1 MATADS
7 SSSSSIFSLKN
18 SRPPEDTVS
27 YSIFPDSCLPASA
40 AVSEE
45 LQSLHLQIINHVE
58 PLTAPYIW
66 QHQPFSLSITPAPL
80 PHLSGHLRFGDNL
93 EDEWFVVYILFE
105 ISNTFPNLSIRVWD
119 SDGEFL
125 LIECAFH
132 LPKWLNPETSTN
144 RVFVRRGRL
153 RILPP
158 STFRETPN
166 LEDAL
171 RFLASKDVDDATTSA
186 PDAVQLQLSKKIGE
200 YPERAYRNVHKVR
213 VIVPVSVAW
222 VLRHEPCLIS
232 SSIEGFYDR
241 DIDSMKYAARM
252 ERLLPRGKQE
262 EMVEVV
268 VRMSRAMYAQLVQQK
283 FQAPGCYPMPE
294 RSNIAKYMEAEL
306 GMKIVCGLEMMYQM
320 RKKQGGEGKGSTW
333 EAFKESL
340 ESSGYFE
347 GLLPGSKEYKRL
359 MVKAEGYYQN
369 SSLQSRA
376 SEVLSAPVKRID
388 EILALPHSADDFKNL
403 ELPPTDDDSWLYG
416 GEDELNAALQERQNE
431 MDFFNSK
438 QKKKNKSK
446 EQEEQGSASGKDFNE
461 SGLGGIAKSIQSFIE
476 KMSSYKG
483 AEVPEDRNLQ
493 DVDFD
498 ADQFMKDMET
508 AMGHLVSVA
517 SCVGSRNC
525 LLLITSPWMRQSF
538 EYFLLSEE
546 QSFEY
551 YSEKC
556 SDMSIVSYQQDD
568 YEDDSE
574 HAEDINEDGDDEF
587 MPSYS
592 DVLNKELK
600 ATTLDKTFVHAREES
615 SKKKDEGTS
624 NVDDEMEELTPVDV
638 DFNLVKNFLESYS
651 SQEGLSG
658 PASNLLGLMGLRL
671 PDDVGKG
678 K

>member
-1 MATADS
+1 M
-7 SSSSSIFSLKN
+7 
-18 SRPPEDTVS
+18 
-27 YSIFPDSCLPASA
+27 
-40 AVSEE
+40 SEE
-45 LQSLHLQIINHVE
+45 LQSLHLQILNYVE

-66 QHQPFSLSITPAPL
+66 QHQPFSLSITPAPV

-93 EDEWFVVYILFE
+93 EDEWFVVHILFE
-105 ISNTFPNLSIRVWD
+105 ISKKFPNLSIRVWD

-125 LIECAFH
+125 LIESAFH

-144 RVFVRRGRL
+144 RVFIRRGRL
-153 RILPP
+153 RILPQ
-158 STFRETPN
+158 STFRETPS
-166 LEDAL
+166 LEEAL
-171 RFLASKDVDDATTSA
+171 RFLVSRDGDDTSTSA
-186 PDAVQLQLSKKIGE
+186 PESVQLQLSKKIGE
-200 YPERAYRNVHKVR
+200 YPERAYKNVQRVR

-222 VLRHEPCLIS
+222 VLKHEPCLIS

-252 ERLLPRGKQE
+252 ERFLPRGKQE

-283 FQAPGCYPMPE
+283 FQAPSCYPMPE

-306 GMKIVCGLEMMYQM
+306 GMKIACGLEMMYQM
-320 RKKQGGEGKGSTW
+320 RKKQGDEGKGSTW
-333 EAFKESL
+333 EAFRESL

-359 MVKAEGYYQN
+359 MEKAEGYYRN
-369 SSLQSRA
+369 SSLHSRA
-376 SEVLSAPVKRID
+376 SEALSAPVKRID

-403 ELPPTDDDSWLYG
+403 ELPPSDDDSWLYG

-431 MDFFNSK
+431 MDIFNSK
-438 QKKKNKSK
+438 QKKKQKSK
-446 EQEEQGSASGKDFNE
+446 EQESASGNDFDE
-461 SGLGGIAKSIQSFIE
+461 SGLGEIAKSMQSFIE

-483 AEVPEDRNLQ
+483 AEVPEDRKLK

-508 AMGHLVSVA
+508 VMGHRGFNEKDSDLDLEE
-517 SCVGSRNC
+517 GS
-525 LLLITSPWMRQSF
+525 S
-538 EYFLLSEE
+538 
-546 QSFEY
+546 
-551 YSEKC
+551 
-556 SDMSIVSYQQDD
+556 SDLDFDD

-574 HAEDINEDGDDEF
+574 HAEDIDEDGDDEF

-592 DVLNKELK
+592 DALNKELK

-615 SKKKDEGTS
+615 SNKKDEGTS

-658 PASNLLGLMGLRL
+658 PASNLLGLMGVRL